1 MLTSDLFQ
9 QANTRFISA
18 PTSKMPLLTVAL
30 FIFLFPSI
38 LLGQTVNLGDLPAS
52 TTTAIQGAKKAATST
67 TTTAKPANSEAR
79 KVNDS
84 ANNKAESSSEN
95 DVRNAKIQT
104 GDGVDSATAALRKKI
119 FGINIFN
126 NSKISF
132 EPSLNIPTP
141 KNYILGTGDELI
153 IDING
158 YSEEHYTLPITAEG
172 YIKIAKVGNVFVSG
186 LSIEEAKKRITDRL
200 SKIYVGLRPYGG
212 MPANTTA
219 TISLGNIKT
228 IRVTILGDVITPGTY
243 SVSSLSR
250 VMNALYLAGGPNE
263 NGTFREIRVIRDK
276 KLIAKVD
283 LYDLL
288 TTGNLR
294 QNISLQ
300 DQDLIQV
307 GTYKSRIEIQ
317 GQVKKPGIFENLPNE
332 SLERIIN
339 EYANGFTPDAYKA
352 ILKVLRY
359 TDKATKLI
367 DLNADLLSSFYPKA
381 GDIIT
386 VERILVTRLE
396 NPVTLSGAVL
406 RPGQY
411 SLNDNPTLSKLI
423 SRAESFT
430 PDAFLG
436 RILITRL
443 KEDLSKEN
451 IAINYNDILSGKTQD
466 VVLHAQDVITVYSS
480 FELKETYTVRI
491 QGEINLK
498 PSAPITSPPNT
509 GTTGVAE
516 TPAEESPDTAPIGSF
531 PYLQNMTVEDLIEQ
545 AGGLKESA
553 ATGRIEVIRRKKN
566 IGKDDP
572 SQINST
578 IGERFNFTINSNLS
592 LDATA
597 SKFILEPFDEVFVRS
612 SPNYE
617 KQQFVSVEGQIT
629 FPGIYGLER
638 KDERISE
645 IIKRSG
651 GLSAQ
656 AYPKGATLVR
666 KFRISK
672 QEAER
677 KSKQLNEL
685 SDNSQEVSLK
695 VSAVQE
701 ETSESIGIDLV
712 KALEEPGSS
721 ADMLLQDG
729 DIIKIPKEPQTVR
742 IQGEI
747 LYPTSTRYLDGMPFK
762 HYISEAGGFT
772 ELSARKRSYIIYAN
786 GSVDRTRKILGL
798 FNMYPKV
805 SPGSEIVVPSLNLKV
820 SASQQ
825 VLQTIQS
832 LSMGLAS
839 LGTLLV
845 LIRTFK

>member
-1 MLTSDLFQ
+1 MLANNLFQ
-9 QANTRFISA
+9 QASPRFISA
-18 PTSKMPLLTVAL
+18 
-30 FIFLFPSI
+30 LFPKK
-38 LLGQTVNLGDLPAS
+38 LLIATLAICLYFLPNTLKAQVITLGDIQNLPVPVQGAKG
-52 TTTAIQGAKKAATST
+52 TTTANSKA
-67 TTTAKPANSEAR
+67 ANSESR
-79 KVNDS
+79 KLT
-84 ANNKAESSSEN
+84 ESSKEKADSDAK
-95 DVRNAKIQT
+95 DVLKNSKIES
-104 GDGVDSATAALRKKI
+104 GSGDSATIALRKKI
-119 FGINIFN
+119 FGISIFN

-158 YSEEHYTLPITAEG
+158 YSEEHYTLPITADG
-172 YIKIAKVGNVFVSG
+172 FVKISKVGNVFVSG

-228 IRVTILGDVITPGTY
+228 IRVTILGEVSAPGTY

-263 NGTFREIRVIRDK
+263 NGTFREIRVIRDR
-276 KLIAKVD
+276 KLIAKLD

-294 QNISLQ
+294 QNVGLQ

-332 SLERIIN
+332 SLEKIIN

-367 DLNADLLSSFYPKA
+367 DLNSDLLSSFYPKA

-396 NPVTLSGAVL
+396 NPVTLTGAVL

-411 SLNDNPTLSKLI
+411 ALNDNSTLTKLI

-436 RILITRL
+436 RILITRI
-443 KEDLSKEN
+443 KSDLTKDN
-451 IAINYNDILSGKTQD
+451 IAVNYNDIIAGKMPD
-466 VVLHAQDVITVYSS
+466 VALHAQDVITVYSS
-480 FELKETYTVRI
+480 FELKEAYTVRI

-498 PSAPITSPPNT
+498 AIAPIVSPPNI
-509 GTTGVAE
+509 GSTGVSA
-516 TPAEESPDTAPIGSF
+516 TPNEESTNIPPMGSF
-531 PYLQNMTVEDLIEQ
+531 PFQTNMTVEDLIEQ

-566 IGKDDP
+566 IGQDDP

-617 KQQFVSVEGQIT
+617 KQQFISVEGQIT
-629 FPGIYGLER
+629 FPGVYGLER

-645 IIKRSG
+645 VIKRAG
-651 GLSAQ
+651 GLGAQ

-666 KFRISK
+666 KFQISK

-695 VSAVQE
+695 VAPVQE
-701 ETSESIGIDLV
+701 ETNESIGIDLV
-712 KALEEPGSS
+712 KAMEEPGSS

-729 DIIKIPKEPQTVR
+729 DVIKVPKEPQTVR

-747 LYPTSTRYLDGMPFK
+747 LYPTSTRFFEGMPFK

-786 GSVDRTRKILGL
+786 GSVDRTHKILGL
-798 FNMYPKV
+798 FNVYPKV
-805 SPGSEIVVPSLNLKV
+805 SPGSEIVVPRLNIKIG
-820 SASQQ
+820 ASQQ
-825 VLQTIQS
+825 ALQTVQA
-832 LSMGLAS
+832 LTAGLAS
-839 LGTLLV
+839 IGTLLLLV
-845 LIRTFK
+845 RTFK

>member
-1 MLTSDLFQ
+1 MLANNLFQ
-9 QANTRFISA
+9 QASPRFISA
-18 PTSKMPLLTVAL
+18 
-30 FIFLFPSI
+30 LFPKKLLLALALCLYLLPNTLSAQSI
-38 LLGQTVNLGDLPAS
+38 NLGDIQNLPIPVQGAKTTANS
-52 TTTAIQGAKKAATST
+52 TTTKA
-67 TTTAKPANSEAR
+67 ANSEAR
-79 KVNDS
+79 KLNDS
-84 ANNKAESSSEN
+84 SKEKADSDAKDVLKNSKIESGS
-95 DVRNAKIQT
+95 A
-104 GDGVDSATAALRKKI
+104 DSATVALRKKI

-158 YSEEHYTLPITAEG
+158 YSEEHYTLPITADG
-172 YIKIAKVGNVFVSG
+172 FVKIAKIGNVFVSG

-228 IRVTILGDVITPGTY
+228 IRVTILGEVITPGTY

-276 KLIAKVD
+276 KLIAKLD

-294 QNISLQ
+294 QNIGLQ
-300 DQDLIQV
+300 DQDIVQV

-339 EYANGFTPDAYKA
+339 EYANGFSPDAYKA
-352 ILKVLRY
+352 ILKILRY

-367 DLNADLLSSFYPKA
+367 DLNSDLLSSFYPKA

-396 NPVTLSGAVL
+396 NPVTLNGAVL

-423 SRAESFT
+423 NRAESFT

-436 RILITRL
+436 RISITRL
-443 KEDLSKEN
+443 KEDLTKEN
-451 IAINYNDILSGKTQD
+451 IAVNYNDIIAGKTPDIALHTQD
-466 VVLHAQDVITVYSS
+466 IITVYSS
-480 FELKETYTVRI
+480 FELKEAYTVRI

-498 PSAPITSPPNT
+498 VSAPLASPPNT
-509 GTTGVAE
+509 GSTGVSA
-516 TPAEESPDTAPIGSF
+516 TPIEESTNVQPIGSLPF
-531 PYLQNMTVEDLIEQ
+531 QTNMTVEDLIEQ

-578 IGERFNFTINSNLS
+578 IGERFNFTINSNLT

-617 KQQFVSVEGQIT
+617 KQQFISVEGQIT
-629 FPGIYGLER
+629 FPGVYGLER

-645 IIKRSG
+645 VIKRAG

-666 KFRISK
+666 KFHISK

-695 VSAVQE
+695 VAPVQE
-701 ETSESIGIDLV
+701 ETNESIGIDLV
-712 KALEEPGSS
+712 KALEEPGSN

-798 FNMYPKV
+798 FNLYPKV

-820 SASQQ
+820 AASQQ
-825 VLQTIQS
+825 ILQTIQS

-845 LIRTFK
+845 LVRTFK